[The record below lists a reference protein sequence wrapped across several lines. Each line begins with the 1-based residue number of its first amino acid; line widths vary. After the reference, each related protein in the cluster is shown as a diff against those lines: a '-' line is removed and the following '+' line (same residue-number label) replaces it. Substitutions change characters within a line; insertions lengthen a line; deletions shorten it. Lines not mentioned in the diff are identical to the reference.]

1 MQTIEQLLQEQTFLE
16 SILNF
21 NLRIIDSNVH
31 FWMIRTKKGYFY
43 NEFISNGFVAL
54 AWNIVTEKTD
64 FSITETLKDQILLSY
79 EDIKRPTTVINKCKS
94 FIKDI
99 KPGDYIV
106 IPSAGS
112 TSITIA
118 LAGEYYEEESKT
130 YEIEKEVISR
140 IEKKDVQ
147 INEVTCPYRKRRQI
161 TPLVTI
167 SSSSVDGKLL
177 RAISNYHGISSLDL
191 YWRNILSLLY
201 DSYSYKANLNIIYH
215 ICRDTPIGPRVLS
228 RLLLAMT
235 DCWCQVVDE
244 NKISAQV
251 RIASPGPIDFLFS
264 KIIPACSEA
273 VTVLGGLTIGTIAV
287 TKPEAIPTFLKGLFS
302 LPASVNQEY
311 IASERAKLQL
321 EQEKKQAP
329 LELESKALDNLDKKL
344 AILEHL
350 KALGADPNTIRKAAV
365 ELSETLYYLQIESA
379 EKPRLDA
386 IPINDDASELLE
398 GETAEEETSD

>member
-1 MQTIEQLLQEQTFLE
+1 MQTMEHLIQEQAFLE

-21 NLRIIDSNVH
+21 NLRTIDNNVR

-43 NEFISNGFVAL
+43 NEFIANGFVAL
-54 AWNIVTEKTD
+54 AWNIVTAGTN
-64 FSITETLKDQILLSY
+64 FSASEALKDQILLNY
-79 EDIKRPTTVINKCKS
+79 EDIKRPTTVINKCRS
-94 FIKDI
+94 FIRDI

-147 INEVTCPYRKRRQI
+147 INEVTCPYRKRRRI

-167 SSSSVDGKLL
+167 NSASVDGKLL
-177 RAISNYHGISSLDL
+177 RAISNYHGISNLDL
-191 YWRNILSLLY
+191 YWRNVLSLLY
-201 DSYSYKANLNIIYH
+201 DSYSYKGNLNIIYH
-215 ICRDTPIGPRVLS
+215 VGRNTPVGPRTLS

-235 DCWCQVVDE
+235 DCWCQVIDE
-244 NKISAQV
+244 DKISAQV
-251 RIASPGPIDFLFS
+251 RVASPGPIDFLFS
-264 KIIPACSEA
+264 EIIPACAEA
-273 VTVLGGLTIGTIAV
+273 IPILGGLTIGTVAV
-287 TKPEAIPTFLKGLFS
+287 TKPEAIPTFLKDLFS
-302 LPASVNQEY
+302 LPATVNQEY

-344 AILEHL
+344 AILERL
-350 KALGADPNTIRKAAV
+350 ETLGADPNTIKNAAI
-365 ELSETLYYLQIESA
+365 ELSETFSYLQIESA
-379 EKPRLDA
+379 EKPHLNA
-386 IPINDDASELLE
+386 IPINDGTSEALE
-398 GETAEEETSD
+398 GEVAEEETSD